1 MPVEAVHQNSVVVAN
16 QVNPTIFTPAW
27 LYGQAA
33 LIPQDTIEPGAII
46 APQVVQ
52 IQTADFHL
60 MVLPDRIQ
68 LTPKCE
74 HDRQGDVVR
83 RIMGGIVG
91 QLPHTPYLAV
101 GMNFAFHVHPTSP
114 YPQRDRELFGR
125 ENSVGQFFAA
135 EDARFGAYYSQ
146 NYLGCRLKL
155 EIKPA
160 HHIENR
166 ADEFFAFSFNFNKP
180 IQRETAVQEI
190 RDLLARWDEARQ
202 LAMRIATAA
211 E

>member
-1 MPVEAVHQNSVVVAN
+1 MAVEQIDQNSVVVAN

-27 LYGQAA
+27 LGRQD
-33 LIPQDTIEPGAII
+33 LVPLDTIEPGAIV

-74 HDRQGDVVR
+74 HGRQGEVVR
-83 RIMGGIVG
+83 RIMGGIVER
-91 QLPHTPYLAV
+91 LPETPYFAAGINFTYHVRPAV
-101 GMNFAFHVHPTSP
+101 HFA
-114 YPQRDRELFGR
+114 QRDRELFGR
-125 ENSVGQFFAA
+125 ENAVARFFAD
-135 EDARFGAYYSQ
+135 ENARFGSYYSQ
-146 NYLGCRLKL
+146 DYLDCRLKL

-160 HHIENR
+160 HHVENR
-166 ADEFFAFSFNFNKP
+166 ADEFFAFSFNFHRP
-180 IQRETAVQEI
+180 IHRETAVQEI
-190 RDLLARWDEARQ
+190 QELLARWDEARQ
-202 LAMRIATAA
+202 VALNIAASA